1 MLLSLYCYTN
11 IIFNM
16 QDGGS
21 KVEEFCEGHDEGLFF
36 FFRKKQSTGVSVP
49 GYRVALEQ
57 QTTDFDGTS
66 ST

>member
-11 IIFNM
+11 IIFIM

-57 QTTDFDGTS
+57 QTTGFDGTS